1 MVFNLFKKGN
11 GSPDPNKGAGKVAP
25 TVAEPEAV
33 PRAGTSDLSELLKYM
48 VVRLVDNPD
57 EVEINEIDGERATI
71 LELKVNESDI
81 GKVIGKKGRIIK
93 SLRIVLRAASVHD
106 GKSVSIELAKDDKED
121 AEPA

>member
-11 GSPDPNKGAGKVAP
+11 GNP
-25 TVAEPEAV
+25 EPKAV
-33 PRAGTSDLSELLKYM
+33 AGTDVVPKAGTGDLSELLRYM

-57 EVEINEIDGERATI
+57 EVEINEIDGDRATI